1 MPDSDYITTRSLFQ
15 RLRVAHVR
23 LRRIHGRIGQ
33 RPGLSAIDRIL
44 LNDAIGL
51 VEKAVDLIA
60 LAAGVSAE
68 KNEGR

>member
-1 MPDSDYITTRSLFQ
+1 MPDSDYITTLSLFR

-23 LRRIHGRIGQ
+23 LRRLHGRIGQ
-33 RPGLSAIDRIL
+33 RPGLAVIDRIL

-68 KNEGR
+68 KVEGR